1 MQTFDPSH
9 YNQSQVS
16 TNHLPVKKRRKK
28 KEAHKISAMELREK
42 MKEAEARFIQPKPF
56 AELDGKP
63 GVSLSDMSI
72 SLNITHSDLKRK
84 VERSGTIEYLRA
96 LNYSIKTYVFFTAAN
111 RAVESYVMDV
121 MAAQHIVGSYDN
133 LAGWYYRDFLIRSK
147 DALKVS
153 LEVLQKTE
161 STLIKAQVDL
171 SEAKQKIDIL
181 TQPKITRRN
190 NIVFKEIVAE
200 KSSLF
205 HDTTYK
211 VKRELIKQPKKED
224 EVYQEYY
231 LQKLAKIT
239 KGNIESMLSAL
250 DKLNCNREVLNKRM
264 DQLSRFSD
272 DVNTLINPDDEDE
285 YNSLV
290 KQIERERE

>member
-1 MQTFDPSH
+1 MNDIATS
-9 YNQSQVS
+9 
-16 TNHLPVKKRRKK
+16 LGVK
-28 KEAHKISAMELREK
+28 
-42 MKEAEARFIQPKPF
+42 
-56 AELDGKP
+56 
-63 GVSLSDMSI
+63 
-72 SLNITHSDLKRK
+72 HSDLRRK
-84 VERSGTIEYLRA
+84 FERSGSITYLTC
-96 LNYSIKTYVFFTAAN
+96 LNYEVKTFVFTSRDNKEVDSYLMSLGAAN
-111 RAVESYVMDV
+111 
-121 MAAQHIVGSYDN
+121 HIVSAYSN
-133 LAGWYYRDFLIRSK
+133 WAAWLYRDFLIKCK
-147 DALKVS
+147 DSLKVS

-161 STLIKAQVDL
+161 STLKKAHEDL
-171 SEAKQKIDIL
+171 GEAKQKIDIL

-211 VKRELIKQPKKED
+211 VKRELIKQPKKDD

-239 KGNIESMLSAL
+239 KGNIDSMLSAL
-250 DKLNCNREVLNKRM
+250 DRLNCNREVLNKRM

-272 DVNTLINPDDEDE
+272 DVNTLINPEDEDE